1 METRLMRSA
10 GVVLVTL
17 IVALVGEASP
27 LRTSAQSGAATA
39 APRSTAASAAVPAA
53 DVVVSQALAKA
64 SSQNKT
70 VLIEFGASWC
80 VWCKRFQTYV
90 SAPEVRD
97 IIQAHYVIVN
107 LTVDEDTPEQ
117 KLLENAGGEAAKIK
131 WGGEKS
137 GLPFYV
143 FLDGRGRKIADS
155 NAMPDGTNIGFPGNP
170 KEASAFM
177 ALIDKTAAR
186 LVAADRARLS
196 DFLTESLPK

>member
-1 METRLMRSA
+1 MRSA
-10 GVVLVTL
+10 GAALVALT
-17 IVALVGEASP
+17 VALVGGASS
-27 LRTSAQSGAATA
+27 RRMSAQSGAATGTS
-39 APRSTAASAAVPAA
+39 RSTPASVAVPAA

-64 SSQNKT
+64 TGQNKT

-80 VWCKRFQTYV
+80 VWCKRFQEYV
-90 SAPEVRD
+90 SAPQVRD

-107 LTVDEDTPEQ
+107 LTVDEETPEK

-143 FLDGRGRKIADS
+143 FLDARGRKVADS

-170 KEASAFM
+170 KEAAAFM
-177 ALIDKTAAR
+177 ALIDKTAPR
-186 LVAADRARLS
+186 LVAADRVRLS
-196 DFLTESLPK
+196 DFLTQSLPK